1 MMKKL
6 LVALQF
12 SITLGLLCFSVTS
25 FAIEGPDE
33 LVKRTAED
41 VLTTVK
47 SDKDIQAGDQ
57 EKIFALAEEK
67 IVPNFNFDKVSRMV
81 LGKNWTKATP
91 DQKTAF
97 QNEFRTLL
105 IRTYATALAKYRNQ
119 VIEYKPFRMVNESN
133 IASVKTQI
141 IQPGG
146 QPIAVDYSLE
156 KQADTWKV
164 YDIVIEGVSLVTNYR
179 GQFAQEIRQNGMDS
193 LIKKL
198 ADKNKASQAKIDQAK
213 ALKAKAAQ
221 ENATASNHTSP

>member
-1 MMKKL
+1 MKKL
-6 LVALQF
+6 FIALQF
-12 SITLGLLCFSVTS
+12 FITLGLLSVSLTS

-41 VLTTVK
+41 VLATVK
-47 SDKDIQAGDQ
+47 SDQDIQAGNQ

-97 QNEFRTLL
+97 QTEFRTLL
-105 IRTYATALAKYRNQ
+105 IRTYATALSKYKNQ
-119 VIEYKPFRMVNESN
+119 TIEYKPLRMVSASN
-133 IASVKTQI
+133 TASVKTQI
-141 IQPGG
+141 VQPGG

-156 KQADTWKV
+156 KQTDVWKV

-179 GQFAQEIRQNGMDS
+179 GQFAQEIRQNGLDS

-198 ADKNKASQAKIDQAK
+198 ADKNKAAQAKSSQGS
-213 ALKAKAAQ
+213 
-221 ENATASNHTSP
+221 TASNQN